1 MGTASDFNSNLRA
14 ALGGGGEVCLRCR
27 LKREIITVDILSR
40 DVGVTERERV
50 RGGGA
55 ADLPGIVVDPN
66 LPSCFYGTR
75 VTWSFICTHE
85 K

>member
-1 MGTASDFNSNLRA
+1 MF
-14 ALGGGGEVCLRCR
+14 ALPVEKGNYYGRHFVEICR
-27 LKREIITVDILSR
+27 RGRER
-40 DVGVTERERV
+40 ERERV
-50 RGGGA
+50 

-75 VTWSFICTHE
+75 VTRSFICTHE

>member
-1 MGTASDFNSNLRA
+1 MF
-14 ALGGGGEVCLRCR
+14 ALPVEKGNYYGRHFVERCR
-27 LKREIITVDILSR
+27 SDR
-40 DVGVTERERV
+40 ERERV